1 MERFIE
7 YADRRNPENA
17 KRVLEEGKR
26 IIALQEA
33 RKAAK
38 QNAGKETKAKQNAGK
53 ETKAKQNAGK
63 ETKAKQNA
71 RKQKKDLTAYFAML
85 YNEIAMLEKE

>member
-53 ETKAKQNAGK
+53 ETKAKQNA
-63 ETKAKQNA
+63 

>member
-7 YADRRNPENA
+7 YSDKRNHPEIA

-33 RKAAK
+33 RKTAK
-38 QNAGKETKAKQNAGK
+38 QNAGKEAKAN
-53 ETKAKQNAGK
+53 KASK
-63 ETKAKQNA
+63 T
-71 RKQKKDLTAYFAML
+71 KKDLTAYFTRLTA
-85 YNEIAMLEKE
+85 EIAMLEKE

>member
-38 QNAGKETKAKQNAGK
+38 QNAGKETKAKQNV
-53 ETKAKQNAGK
+53 GK